1 MTEPATQAPQLTPSD
16 LANNE
21 RAIAYYNEHGCDTV
35 DKAFVLANI
44 LHTDRCVAEAARVY
58 HIGYELH
65 SKSPHQQPGQHILL
79 HVSLLCQL
87 KAGQQPSQEDMD
99 ALKGLS
105 LPLYNYILGI
115 QTAWASGDLVK
126 AARIMGNC
134 YDEFHTGEE
143 CDRLYLEV
151 MNRLYREQ
159 MSNGVADPRLPNA
172 LIPRKVYLYWDNETP
187 DEVERNFEYHRNLP
201 GIEVKTFNQAEA
213 AEWLYDVY
221 GVEARN
227 LFLSMRHPAEAADFL
242 RAHVI
247 QKLGGWWL
255 DADIRI
261 RSEDVF
267 FNRLSQHH
275 SHVFL
280 LTHDSVVHN
289 DFFGSVAN
297 SPILEDVLLSLYR
310 NCYLFAGLYIP
321 YKTGPGVFERAL
333 NRTFH
338 ADFTRVRP
346 IPSMMVYDHTVF
358 ADVIEELHVDYKFQG
373 KSWHAVSN

>member
-1 MTEPATQAPQLTPSD
+1 MSDTVQSPQLSPSD

-21 RAIAYYNEHGCDTV
+21 RAIAYYNEHGCGTV
-35 DKAFVLANI
+35 EAAFHLANI

-65 SKSPHQQPGQHILL
+65 SKSPDQHPGAHILL

-87 KAGQQPSQEDMD
+87 KAGLPLSDEDME

-105 LPLYNYILGI
+105 IPLYNYIAGI
-115 QTAWASGDLVK
+115 RTAWNTGDLVK
-126 AARIMGNC
+126 ATRMMGNC

-151 MNRLYREQ
+151 VNRLYQEQ
-159 MSNGVADPRLPNA
+159 MHNGVADARVPST
-172 LIPRKVYLYWDNETP
+172 LIPRKIYMYWDNETP
-187 DEVERNFEYHRNLP
+187 EEVERNFEYHRSLK
-201 GIEVKTFNQAEA
+201 GLEVKTFNQAEA
-213 AEWLYDVY
+213 AQWLYEVY

-227 LFLSMRHPAEAADFL
+227 LFMGMRHPAEAADFL
-242 RAHVI
+242 RVHVI
-247 QKLGGWWL
+247 QALGGWWL

-261 RSEDVF
+261 RSEEVF
-267 FNRLSQHH
+267 FGRLSQHH

-280 LTHDSVVHN
+280 LTHDCVVHN

-297 SPILEDVLLSLYR
+297 SPILGDVLLSLYR
-310 NCYLFAGLYIP
+310 NCYLFPSLYIP
-321 YKTGPGVFERAL
+321 YKTGPGPFERGL

-338 ADFTRVRP
+338 ADFNRTRAL
-346 IPSMMVYDHTVF
+346 PSMITYDNHVF
-358 ADVIEELHVDYKFQG
+358 SEVIEELHVEYKFQG
-373 KSWHAVSN
+373 KSWHGVSN

>member
-1 MTEPATQAPQLTPSD
+1 MSETASVAHELTPSD

-44 LHTDRCVAEAARVY
+44 LHTDRCVSEAARVY

-65 SKSPHQQPGQHILL
+65 SKSPHQQPGAHILL

-87 KAGQQPSQEDMD
+87 KAGQTPSQEDMD
-99 ALKGLS
+99 AMRDLS
-105 LPLYNYILGI
+105 VPLYNYIVGI
-115 QTAWASGDLVK
+115 QTAWSTGDLVK

-151 MNRLYREQ
+151 MNRLYHDQ
-159 MSNGVADPRLPNA
+159 MKNGIADPRQPGPA
-172 LIPRKVYLYWDNETP
+172 IPRRIFFYWDKDVP
-187 DEVERNFEYHRNLP
+187 DEVERNFEYHRSLQ
-201 GIEVKTFNQAEA
+201 GLEIKVFSQEEGAQ
-213 AEWLYDVY
+213 WLYEVY
-221 GVEARN
+221 GAEARN

-242 RAHVI
+242 RVHVI

-255 DADIRI
+255 DADIRL
-261 RSEDVF
+261 RSEEIF
-267 FNRLSQHH
+267 FDRLSQHH

-297 SPILEDVLLSLYR
+297 SPVLEDALLSLYR
-310 NCYLFAGLYIP
+310 NSYLFHGLYIP
-321 YKTGPGVFERAL
+321 YKTGPGVFGRAL

-346 IPSMMVYDHTVF
+346 LPSMMIYDHTVF
-358 ADVIEELHVDYKFQG
+358 AEVIEELYVEYKFQG
-373 KSWHAVSN
+373 KSWHSVS